1 MFTCSIGIMAYNEG
15 ANIEGLLDSLLAQRT
30 YICSIE
36 AIFVVASGCTDNTEA
51 LVEKYAHM
59 DKRVKLLIQK
69 EREGKASAINLFLS
83 VAKGDIFILASADT
97 VLEMDTVNNLV
108 NPFTDPIIGMTG
120 GRPIPINNNDNFI
133 GFTVNLLWRMH
144 HRIALEHPKMG
155 ELVAFRNI
163 IKTIPHDTAVD
174 EASIEAMITEL
185 GYRLKYVE
193 GAVLYNKGAENVRDL
208 LKQRRRIAVGH
219 LHLKRSKNYSVST
232 TSWKIIVKSFLKEIR
247 WGTRT
252 TFWTIG
258 AVILEV
264 SARLLGC
271 YDFYIKKKN
280 PFIWDIAS
288 STKGFEKLEAS
299 KVSKC

>member
-1 MFTCSIGIMAYNEG
+1 MAYNEG
-15 ANIEGLLDSLLAQRT
+15 ANIEGLLDSLLSQKT

-59 DKRVKLLIQK
+59 DKRIKLLIQK

-97 VLEMDTVNNLV
+97 VLEMDAVNNLV
-108 NPFTDPIIGMTG
+108 KPFTDPIIGMTG
-120 GRPIPINNNDNFI
+120 GRPIPINNTDNFI

-144 HRIALEHPKMG
+144 HRVALEHPKMG

-163 IKTIPHDTAVD
+163 VKMIPHDTAVD
-174 EASIEAMITEL
+174 EASIEAMITEV

-208 LKQRRRIAVGH
+208 LKQRRRIAAGH

-232 TSWKIIVKSFLKEIR
+232 TSWKIILKSFLKEIR

-288 STKGFEKLEAS
+288 STKGLGKLETS
-299 KVSKC
+299 RVSKC